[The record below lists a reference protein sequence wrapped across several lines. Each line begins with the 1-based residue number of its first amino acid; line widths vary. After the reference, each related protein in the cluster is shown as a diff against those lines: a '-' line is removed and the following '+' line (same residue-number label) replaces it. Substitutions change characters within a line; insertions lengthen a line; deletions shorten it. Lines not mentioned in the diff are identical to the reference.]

1 MKNSV
6 LRFELLLL
14 LLLVAH
20 DKLFHQARLGGHPL
34 KNLYQGIGW
43 NINCWHLNPKRPFHS
58 HFYVLFILAIVAHTY
73 VCCHSV
79 VRVHSSCFSAV
90 RSSFHNAGCFY
101 WLKKHVLMQN
111 TYKKIF
117 WRETFEVM
125 PFMRNAFCNFT
136 SKFCKFSTSRCTFF
150 SRSRWHQPLFNYI
163 PTVSHLKLTEK
174 Q

>member
-34 KNLYQGIGW
+34 KNLYQGIRW

-58 HFYVLFILAIVAHTY
+58 HFCVLFILAIVAHTY

-90 RSSFHNAGCFY
+90 RSSFHNAGWFY
-101 WLKKHVLMQN
+101 WDWRCMCWCKILIRKYFGGKLLK
-111 TYKKIF
+111 
-117 WRETFEVM
+117 WCPSREMHF
-125 PFMRNAFCNFT
+125 A
-136 SKFCKFSTSRCTFF
+136 TSRQNSANSVQVDAHF
-150 SRSRWHQPLFNYI
+150 SAEVDGTNPI
-163 PTVSHLKLTEK
+163 LTIFL
-174 Q
+174 QYLT